1 MKPGWT
7 GFPSSAGK
15 RPRAACYDVIR
26 RFGYLQLDTVPIAGA
41 RSHSL
46 VLLSRLPGLDPAL
59 PETLLRPRAPLFEY
73 WGHEASWLP
82 MELYS
87 VFEFRRREMRK
98 RSPWWGRV
106 LQENRRKVTAIK
118 ARIRAEGA
126 LRCADFEDKSGRS
139 DWGFSLTRRVLR
151 CLWWAGDL
159 AVRER
164 KNFQP
169 YYDLTERIIPDRA
182 RRHTVPERDALK
194 TLLLKALDGHGWA
207 QMRTLADT
215 WRLTK
220 RRKLLQACLEE
231 LRDDGTVAA
240 CSLEGRAGLTGLTG
254 WIRSEDLEL
263 ASRLEKARPGRDEGV
278 LLSPFDP
285 LLWDRKRVQMLF
297 AFEQMLEIFKP
308 AHQRKYGYYCMP
320 VLVGDELVGRCDLKA
335 DKAASRLHVLSVHH
349 EGDGRRDAVQK
360 SLTRYADAL
369 ALKLDFGSASL

>member
-126 LRCADFEDKSGRS
+126 LHPVFGLEPRF
-139 DWGFSLTRRVLR
+139 
-151 CLWWAGDL
+151 
-159 AVRER
+159 
-164 KNFQP
+164 NF
-169 YYDLTERIIPDRA
+169 
-182 RRHTVPERDALK
+182 
-194 TLLLKALDGHGWA
+194 
-207 QMRTLADT
+207 
-215 WRLTK
+215 
-220 RRKLLQACLEE
+220 
-231 LRDDGTVAA
+231 
-240 CSLEGRAGLTGLTG
+240 
-254 WIRSEDLEL
+254 
-263 ASRLEKARPGRDEGV
+263 
-278 LLSPFDP
+278 
-285 LLWDRKRVQMLF
+285 
-297 AFEQMLEIFKP
+297 
-308 AHQRKYGYYCMP
+308 
-320 VLVGDELVGRCDLKA
+320 
-335 DKAASRLHVLSVHH
+335 
-349 EGDGRRDAVQK
+349 
-360 SLTRYADAL
+360 
-369 ALKLDFGSASL
+369 